1 MKTNLRCIIL
11 FVKDVEKLKT
21 FYINDLHL
29 ELKEEIRSEW
39 VLLKA
44 RQCEIGLHKTGNE
57 YADKIEE
64 YLHSDNNTKIVFDID
79 TDIYLLREQLTGKNE
94 SLGEIQNW
102 DGFDY
107 LICDGEDPE
116 GNIFQLRQRK
126 NN

>member
-1 MKTNLRCIIL
+1 MKTNLSCIIL

-29 ELKEEIRSEW
+29 ELKEEIISEW

-44 RQCEIGLHKTGNE
+44 GQCEIGLHKAGSE
-57 YADKIEE
+57 YADKT
-64 YLHSDNNTKIVFDID
+64 YGCLQKDNNTKIVLDID
-79 TDIYLLREQLTGKNE
+79 TDIYLLREHLIGKNV
-94 SLGEIQNW
+94 SLREIKTW

-107 LICDGEDPE
+107 IICDGEDPE
-116 GNIFQLRQRK
+116 GNVFQLRQRK

>member
-1 MKTNLRCIIL
+1 MKTNLSGIIL

-29 ELKEEIRSEW
+29 ELKEEISSEW

-44 RQCEIGLHKTGNE
+44 GQCEIGLHKTGDE
-57 YADKIEE
+57 YADKIEGS
-64 YLHSDNNTKIVFDID
+64 LHSDSNTKIVFDID
-79 TDIYLLREQLTGKNE
+79 TDIYLLYEQLTGKNV
-94 SLGEIQNW
+94 SLREIKTW

-107 LICDGEDPE
+107 IICDGEDPE
-116 GNIFQLRQRK
+116 GNVFQLRQRK